1 MTPLSDATAK
11 ALAPSAAASTPQRAT
26 ARLLQEL
33 THRMTPAQS
42 VKAATEIVERYP
54 NGGKDAGK
62 GYIGALAQILARYPA
77 SVAQRCASIDGVTSV
92 CKFLPT
98 VANIVSWCD
107 KRAEWLQSDFER
119 QQRID
124 QQLAERAEFARIDA
138 AKRNKKAAA
147 NYSPQFG
154 SRGQ

>member
-1 MTPLSDATAK
+1 MIPLSDATAK
-11 ALAPSAAASTPQRAT
+11 ALAPSAAVSTPQRAT

-77 SVAQRCASIDGVTSV
+77 SVAQRCAALDGVTST
-92 CKFLPT
+92 CEFLPT
-98 VANIVSWCD
+98 VANIVAWCD
-107 KRAEWLQSDFER
+107 KRTEWLEGDYAR
-119 QQRID
+119 QKRID
-124 QQLAERAEFARIDA
+124 EQFALRKEI
-138 AKRNKKAAA
+138 AAA
-147 NYSPQFG
+147 QAKKRQRTTDIDNPAS
-154 SRGQ
+154 